1 MASHCMCRVVAWRQC
16 GAPRPCHSA
25 VDCLPLVHPLSLSFS
40 LALCGLYQFSAC
52 RHSSHW
58 CINNGDG
65 SLREMCKEEV
75 REYGR
80 FVGLALTVSQPG
92 ALLFVQSFS
101 HSPFLPLSI
110 SLLLL
115 HFAYVSVCVWVCL
128 LLTKFVGIFVLYSV
142 TFFLCLSTHS
152 LIFCFCF
159 SLGFSSFSSCAL
171 CSFDHLQLSL
181 YLLFKTIFIDCRRDA
196 KTA

>member
-1 MASHCMCRVVAWRQC
+1 
-16 GAPRPCHSA
+16 
-25 VDCLPLVHPLSLSFS
+25 
-40 LALCGLYQFSAC
+40 
-52 RHSSHW
+52 
-58 CINNGDG
+58 
-65 SLREMCKEEV
+65 MCKEEEEEV

-92 ALLFVQSFS
+92 ALLFVQSLS
-101 HSPFLPLSI
+101 HSPSFSLSLP
-110 SLLLL
+110 LL
-115 HFAYVSVCVWVCL
+115 HFACVWVCL

-142 TFFLCLSTHS
+142 TFILCLSTHS
-152 LIFCFCF
+152 PIFFLVL
-159 SLGFSSFSSCAL
+159 SSSFSSYAL